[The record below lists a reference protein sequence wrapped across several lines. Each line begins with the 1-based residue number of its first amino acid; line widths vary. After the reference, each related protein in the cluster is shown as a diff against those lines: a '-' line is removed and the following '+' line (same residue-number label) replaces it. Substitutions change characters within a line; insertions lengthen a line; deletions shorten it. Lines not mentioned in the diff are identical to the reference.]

1 MTGALLMFRRRPS
14 SSSPLLDGLVRE
26 LGVERVVGGAPREVG
41 ELVKVLLLLPHVP
54 VEALGERGEP
64 VGDLVLRAYR
74 RHRIDG
80 RGHAEAEIIS

>member
-1 MTGALLMFRRRPS
+1 MFRRRPS

-64 VGDLVLRAYR
+64 VRDLILRAYR
-74 RHRIDG
+74 RHRVDR
-80 RGHAEAEIIS
+80 RGHAETGRTKRH